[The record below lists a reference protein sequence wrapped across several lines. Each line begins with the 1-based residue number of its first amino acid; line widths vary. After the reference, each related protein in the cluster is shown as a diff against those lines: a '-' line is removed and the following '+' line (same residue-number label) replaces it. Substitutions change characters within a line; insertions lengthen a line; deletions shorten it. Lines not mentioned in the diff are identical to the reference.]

1 MIESG
6 LGIWALSYRCS
17 TYLGRQVP

>member
-1 MIESG
+1 MVESG